1 MAEVLEDEDMQ
12 VLVGNQ
18 KVYQNESRRAF
29 KTVFDKFLFFFLIK
43 RLEFEWLLR
52 EHVPKVLIQL
62 GNILQVNLN
71 SNTPPASPCSHFV

>member
-18 KVYQNESRRAF
+18 KVYQNESRRAL
-29 KTVFDKFLFFFLIK
+29 KTVFDKFICLFLIK

>member
-12 VLVGNQ
+12 VLVRNQ
-18 KVYQNESRRAF
+18 KVLQNESRRVF
-29 KTVFDKFLFFFLIK
+29 KTVFDKCICLFLIK

-71 SNTPPASPCSHFV
+71 SNTPPC

>member
-29 KTVFDKFLFFFLIK
+29 KTVFDKFLFFFFLDK
-43 RLEFEWLLR
+43 E
-52 EHVPKVLIQL
+52 VGV
-62 GNILQVNLN
+62 
-71 SNTPPASPCSHFV
+71 